1 MNPRLGIMCAHFE
14 NVDFLNCREGL
25 PSTVWGADGPIYMAV
40 LYGPIYMAVFI
51 WPYLYGGIYMALIYP
66 VWGLL
71 LGLLCALVLA

>member
-40 LYGPIYMAVFI
+40 LYGSVSEFGPEFDQKQKVSES
-51 WPYLYGGIYMALIYP
+51 
-66 VWGLL
+66 VGLV
-71 LGLLCALVLA
+71 GKMFVHSVRVICAP